1 MSLDEYYE
9 RLGLPSAATP
19 AEVKRAYRRLRA
31 KYHPDRH
38 KGDESSVEPAFKRVQ
53 EAFEILTGK
62 REAPPPRQAASHTTG
77 GRAAETPRQK
87 GHGRDDAARP
97 KHRSPGEAART
108 DRDRPASDYWRGFTS
123 QSSPLPV
130 RGANRHTQLYVP
142 LDIAMNGG
150 NVPASYQV
158 TATCRQCNGTSAPHM
173 AKPCPACEGR
183 ARRDD
188 GTVCETCSG
197 RGRIRTSPWCSAC
210 QNKGIEL
217 LPKSDTIAVPPGAW
231 DGQRLVVTGG
241 GAPGLHGGP
250 PGDAIFTIAILC
262 GTDVQ
267 RDGLDLTVDIE
278 VDFVTATVGGIV
290 NANVLRCDLPIT
302 VAPNA
307 QHGSVIR
314 VPARG
319 LSDSSG
325 NRGELKLR
333 VVLTMPQAASHL
345 TDEQRHALQQMFAD
359 AERRSAARSSL

>member
-9 RLGLPSAATP
+9 RLGLPSAASP

-31 KYHPDRH
+31 KYHPDRN
-38 KGDESSVEPAFKRVQ
+38 KGDESSAEPAFKRVQ

-62 REAPPPRQAASHTTG
+62 REAPSRPQSAAHGAGSRAPETT
-77 GRAAETPRQK
+77 RQK
-87 GHGRDDAARP
+87 GHAREDASRPKSRAHGDAAR
-97 KHRSPGEAART
+97 T
-108 DRDRPASDYWRGFTS
+108 NRDRPASDPWRGFAS
-123 QSSPLPV
+123 PGGPLPV

-142 LDIAMNGG
+142 LEVAMNGG
-150 NVPASYQV
+150 DVPASYQV
-158 TATCRQCNGTSAPHM
+158 TAACRQCNGASAPHM
-173 AKPCPACEGR
+173 AKLCSTCDGR
-183 ARRDD
+183 ARLYD
-188 GTVCETCSG
+188 GTVCDACSG
-197 RGRIRTSPWCSAC
+197 RGRIRTSQWCAAC

-217 LPKSDTIAVPPGAW
+217 LPKSDAIAVPPGAW

-262 GTDVQ
+262 GAGVQ

-278 VDFVTATVGGIV
+278 IDFVTATVGGPF
-290 NANVLRCDLPIT
+290 NANVLGRDLSIM

-307 QHGSVIR
+307 QHASVIR
-314 VPARG
+314 LPTQG

-333 VVLTMPQAASHL
+333 VVLTMPRAASQL
-345 TDEQRHALQQMFAD
+345 TDEQRRTLQEMFAD
-359 AERRSAARSSL
+359 AERRSPSN

>member
-31 KYHPDRH
+31 KYHPDRN
-38 KGDESSVEPAFKRVQ
+38 KGDESSAEPAFKRVQ

-62 REAPPPRQAASHTTG
+62 REAPSRPQAASHG
-77 GRAAETPRQK
+77 PAARAAETVRQR
-87 GHGRDDAARP
+87 GHAREEAGRP
-97 KHRSPGEAART
+97 KSHSTGKATQT
-108 DRDRPASDYWRGFTS
+108 DRDRHGSDPWRGFAS
-123 QSSPLPV
+123 QSGPLPV

-142 LDIAMNGG
+142 LEVAMNGG
-150 NVPASYQV
+150 DVPASYQV
-158 TATCRQCNGTSAPHM
+158 TATCRQCDGTSAPHM

-183 ARRDD
+183 ARLHD
-188 GTVCETCSG
+188 GTVCEACSG
-197 RGRIRTSPWCSAC
+197 RGRIRTNLWCAAC

-217 LPKSDTIAVPPGAW
+217 LPKSDAIAVPPGAW

-241 GAPGLHGGP
+241 GAPGLHGGA

-262 GTDVQ
+262 GAGVQ
-267 RDGLDLTVDIE
+267 RDGLDLTADIE
-278 VDFVTATVGGIV
+278 VDFVTATVGGTL
-290 NANVLRCDLPIT
+290 NAKVLGRELPII

-314 VPARG
+314 LPAQG
-319 LSDSSG
+319 LSDAAG

-333 VVLTMPQAASHL
+333 VVLTMPQAAPHL
-345 TDEQRHALQQMFAD
+345 TDEQRRALQAMFTD
-359 AERRSAARSSL
+359 AARRSASN